1 MRLQCII
8 LKLIY
13 QWALDPTEWPEEADK
28 CIGWYVGGTQADA
41 LDLCE
46 ELHNAAIKQSAV

>member
-1 MRLQCII
+1 MWTKDQI
-8 LKLIY
+8 LEHLNYDAETGKFTFK
-13 QWALDPTEWPEEADK
+13 D
-28 CIGWYVGGTQADA
+28 GVQAGA

>member
-1 MRLQCII
+1 MKLQSVL
-8 LKLIY
+8 LKAIY
-13 QWALDPTEWPEEADK
+13 AWACDSTGWPIELDK

-46 ELHNAAIKQSAV
+46 ELHNAAFIKSPL